1 VHAARTATVPPIA
14 IVARACLRV
23 IRVIASP
30 GVGSVGWEPR
40 VVNAGMRSYL
50 SRRLLQ
56 FLAVLWGAA
65 TLNFFIPRLAPGNP
79 VRDQLTQM
87 ASQGGYLQQGIE
99 EMVRSY
105 DQQFG
110 LDQPLWLQYLRY
122 LGNVLHLDFGYS
134 LSQYPIHVITLI
146 SAALPWTI
154 GLLLAS
160 TLMAFLLGT
169 LIGAF
174 IGWTHSPRAL
184 RYLALPLLVFSSI
197 PYYLLGLVLVYLL
210 AVTHPV
216 FPLSGGY
223 SITSVPGLTL
233 PFVADILRHSLLPA
247 LSIVLAGMGFWGL
260 GMRGMMVSIEGED
273 YMLFAE
279 AKGLKPSRV
288 FMRYAVRNAILPQFT
303 SLAIALGHIVS
314 GSVIVEVVFGY
325 PGIGSLL
332 VKAIAGS
339 DFFLI
344 YGIVFMI
351 ILAISVAT
359 LLIDVLYPLI
369 DPRITHRGA

>member
-1 VHAARTATVPPIA
+1 MRT
-14 IVARACLRV
+14 
-23 IRVIASP
+23 
-30 GVGSVGWEPR
+30 
-40 VVNAGMRSYL
+40 YL
-50 SRRLLQ
+50 PRRLLQ
-56 FLAVLWGAA
+56 FVAVLWGAA

-99 EMVRSY
+99 EMVTSY
-105 DQQFG
+105 NQQFG

-122 LGNVLHLDFGYS
+122 LGSVAHLDFGYS

-146 SAALPWTI
+146 QAALPWTI

-160 TLMAFLLGT
+160 TVIAFVLGSLLGA
-169 LIGAF
+169 LIG
-174 IGWTHSPRAL
+174 WRRSPRAL
-184 RYLALPLLVFSSI
+184 RYLIPPLLVFSSV
-197 PYYLLGLVLVYLL
+197 PYYLLGLILVYLL
-210 AVTHPV
+210 AVTHPL

-223 SITSVPGLTL
+223 SITSVPSLSV
-233 PFVADILRHSLLPA
+233 PFILDVLRHSLLPA
-247 LSIVLAGMGFWGL
+247 VSIVLAGLGFWGL
-260 GMRGMMVSIEGED
+260 GMRGMMVTTEGED
-273 YMLFAE
+273 YMLYAE
-279 AKGLKPSRV
+279 AKGLRGTRILL
-288 FMRYAVRNAILPQFT
+288 RYAVRNAILPQFT

-344 YGIVFMI
+344 YGIVFVI
-351 ILAISVAT
+351 ILAISIAT
-359 LLIDVLYPLI
+359 LIIDLAYPLL
-369 DPRITHRGA
+369 DPRIAHQTA

>member
-1 VHAARTATVPPIA
+1 LDGVRT
-14 IVARACLRV
+14 
-23 IRVIASP
+23 
-30 GVGSVGWEPR
+30 
-40 VVNAGMRSYL
+40 YL

-56 FLAVLWGAA
+56 FVAVLWGAA

-99 EMVRSY
+99 EMVKAY

-122 LGNVLHLDFGYS
+122 LSSVLHLDFGYS
-134 LSQYPIHVITLI
+134 LSQYPVRVITLI
-146 SAALPWTI
+146 EAALPWTI

-160 TLMAFLLGT
+160 TFLAFFFGTLLGA
-169 LIGAF
+169 I
-174 IGWTHSPRAL
+174 IGWTRSPRAL
-184 RYLALPLLVFSSI
+184 RYLVLPLLVFSSI
-197 PYYLLGLVLVYLL
+197 PYYLLGLVLVYVL
-210 AVTHPV
+210 AVTHPF

-223 SITSVPGLTL
+223 SVSTVPSLSI
-233 PFVADILRHSLLPA
+233 PFVLDILHHSLLPA
-247 LSIVLAGMGFWGL
+247 FSIVLSGMGFWGL
-260 GMRGMMVSIEGED
+260 GMRGMMVTTEGED

-279 AKGLKPSRV
+279 AKGLRGIRIL
-288 FMRYAVRNAILPQFT
+288 MRYAVRNAILPQFT

-314 GSVIVEVVFGY
+314 GSVIVEVVFAF

-332 VKAIAGS
+332 VKAISGS

-359 LLIDVLYPLI
+359 LLIDLVYPLI
-369 DPRITHRGA
+369 DPRIAYRSA

>member
-1 VHAARTATVPPIA
+1 LDGVRT
-14 IVARACLRV
+14 
-23 IRVIASP
+23 
-30 GVGSVGWEPR
+30 
-40 VVNAGMRSYL
+40 YL

-56 FLAVLWGAA
+56 FVAVLWGAA

-105 DQQFG
+105 NIQFG
-110 LDQPLWLQYLRY
+110 LDQPLYIQYFKY
-122 LGNVLHLDFGYS
+122 LGSVARLDFGYS
-134 LSQYPIHVITLI
+134 IAQYPVKVVPLI
-146 SAALPWTI
+146 LNALPWTI

-160 TLMAFLLGT
+160 TFLAFFFGTLLGA
-169 LIGAF
+169 I
-174 IGWTHSPRAL
+174 IGWTRSPRAL
-184 RYLALPLLVFSSI
+184 RYLVLPLLVFSSI
-197 PYYLLGLVLVYLL
+197 PYYLLGLVLVYVL
-210 AVTHPV
+210 AVTHPF

-223 SITSVPGLTL
+223 SVSTVPSLSI
-233 PFVADILRHSLLPA
+233 PFVLDILHHSLLPA
-247 LSIVLAGMGFWGL
+247 FSIVLSGMGFWGL
-260 GMRGMMVSIEGED
+260 GMRGMMVTTEGED

-279 AKGLKPSRV
+279 AKGLRGIRIL
-288 FMRYAVRNAILPQFT
+288 MRYAVRNAILPQFT

-314 GSVIVEVVFGY
+314 GSVIVEVVFAF

-332 VKAIAGS
+332 VKAISGS

-359 LLIDVLYPLI
+359 LLIDLVYPLI
-369 DPRITHRGA
+369 DPRIAYRSA

>member
-1 VHAARTATVPPIA
+1 VRT
-14 IVARACLRV
+14 
-23 IRVIASP
+23 
-30 GVGSVGWEPR
+30 
-40 VVNAGMRSYL
+40 YL
-50 SRRLLQ
+50 PRRLLQ
-56 FLAVLWGAA
+56 FVAVLWGAA

-99 EMVRSY
+99 EMVKAY

-122 LGNVLHLDFGYS
+122 LGSVLHLDFGYS
-134 LSQYPIHVITLI
+134 LSQYPVHVITLI
-146 SAALPWTI
+146 QAALPWTI

-160 TLMAFLLGT
+160 TVIAFVLGSLLGA
-169 LIGAF
+169 LIG
-174 IGWTHSPRAL
+174 WRRSPRAL
-184 RYLALPLLVFSSI
+184 RYLIPPLLVFSSV
-197 PYYLLGLVLVYLL
+197 PYYLLGLILVYVL

-223 SITSVPGLTL
+223 SITSVPSLSV
-233 PFVADILRHSLLPA
+233 PFVLDVVRHSILPA
-247 LSIVLAGMGFWGL
+247 VSIVLAGLGFWGL
-260 GMRGMMVSIEGED
+260 GMRGMMVTTEGED

-279 AKGLKPSRV
+279 AKGLKGTRILL
-288 FMRYAVRNAILPQFT
+288 RYAVRNAILPQFT

-332 VKAIAGS
+332 VKAISGS

-344 YGIVFMI
+344 YGIVFVI
-351 ILAISVAT
+351 ILAISLAT
-359 LLIDVLYPLI
+359 LIIDLAYPLL
-369 DPRITHRGA
+369 DPRIAHQAT